1 MSEYYSFYG
10 DGGDWDNLRGYG
22 SASSSSTN
30 TTSHSGDATTTGVE
44 YIQAISG
51 FFMVLLVYF
60 CMICN
65 MWLTDGSI
73 TEEEVQRSIVH
84 KKVLSHGQSH
94 CFDCNDAKKDRK
106 SCQSCRS
113 SVAQFCCI
121 RKRTQKVLPTTS
133 TEDGNQCVQVI
144 ATSQSQSN
152 ANTVDADIDT
162 EQHQYGD
169 ALTALDQAEQG
180 IVALDQE
187 ITCPIC
193 LEQILLGEE
202 VAWSKLRHCKH
213 FFHFKCIKHWLMQ
226 GHMQCPVCR
235 DRYWN
240 RSYRKNH
247 KCTKIIYKK
256 ESDPIDDMD
265 ARRFNFC
272 ELHGLTWPEESN
284 TGEVEI

>member
-1 MSEYYSFYG
+1 MSEYLSFYG
-10 DGGDWDNLRGYG
+10 EGGDWDNLRDYG

-30 TTSHSGDATTTGVE
+30 TTSSGDATTTGVE

-60 CMICN
+60 CMIGN
-65 MWLTDGSI
+65 MWLTDASI
-73 TEEEVQRSIVH
+73 TKEEVQRSIVH
-84 KKVLSHGQSH
+84 KRVLSHGQSH
-94 CFDCNDAKKDRK
+94 CFDCNDAAKKDRK
-106 SCQSCRS
+106 SCQSCGS
-113 SVAQFCCI
+113 SVAQFCCSI
-121 RKRTQKVLPTTS
+121 KKRTQRVLPAF
-133 TEDGNQCVQVI
+133 TEDGNRCVQEI
-144 ATSQSQSN
+144 ATSQSN
-152 ANTVDADIDT
+152 HANTVDADTDT
-162 EQHQYGD
+162 EQHQCGD

-213 FFHFKCIKHWLMQ
+213 FFHFECITHWLMQ

-247 KCTKIIYKK
+247 VCTKIIHKK

-284 TGEVEI
+284 TGDVEI